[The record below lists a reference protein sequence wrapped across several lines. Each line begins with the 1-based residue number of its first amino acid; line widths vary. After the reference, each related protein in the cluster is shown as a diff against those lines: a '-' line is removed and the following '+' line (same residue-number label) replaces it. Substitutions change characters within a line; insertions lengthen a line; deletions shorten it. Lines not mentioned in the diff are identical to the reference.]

1 MVDIKYDNPNL
12 RGDAGTKISTS
23 RPEVNTDGFE
33 GEREIVERQKKRIER
48 GRQYRKQYDMPWDR
62 WRRYYGGDQ
71 WFNKVRPAWK
81 ARPTLNYTFTDIET
95 ILPIMTDRRPTI
107 NVVGEEEQDQ
117 EAGDLMQEAVRDV
130 FDKNEMDVKEILL
143 LKDSHL
149 YGMGVTK
156 QWFNGK
162 TGRVEISN
170 IDTRFFFWSAGAIE
184 LQQAEWVGVVY
195 NRYVS
200 SLEAEYPHLKGK
212 FDSEVY
218 SDELTHKPVETVKN
232 YQFENNQVIS
242 DSGAVLAQG
251 MGQDASAQAEKMV
264 TFAELWDRDD
274 EGQVWVTVTAGNALV
289 KRRKSP
295 YHHGRP
301 DFPGGSV
308 YPFARNLCY
317 PINSQLVGMGEV
329 AQLES
334 PQDSINRTEAQIAD
348 LMRMCTSPYMRVHK
362 DTRLS
367 LKDLTN
373 RIASYIVW
381 SGNHPPD
388 WMPPPGVP
396 GELFT
401 NSDRQKNHM
410 DNLSGVFDAA
420 RGELPAA
427 KTSGVA
433 IQSLQQATAGRVGL
447 KTRMFEAYLK
457 EVATQVIY
465 LIQQFY
471 HNRSIRRRDKSYVIL
486 NEIVTTGDAI
496 LVNNDVSK
504 AKFKIEIGVGST
516 LPIDKGVRF
525 DQSMQL
531 REAGCISLK
540 QLLRDAGRSEQ
551 QVEQIIEELKEEQ
564 LENAAN
570 QAQAQVMAQQVAAQ
584 AAPPA
589 PPAGAEGQAAPPAD
603 GGGPPPDG
611 SGGPPPQPSP
621 SAGGTPGQ
629 GLPSEDELSQLEAA
643 IAGGG
648 SR

>member
-1 MVDIKYDNPNL
+1 MVEMKYENPSL
-12 RGDAGTKISTS
+12 KGDAGTKMGKGPDVDTS
-23 RPEVNTDGFE
+23 GFP
-33 GEREIVERQKKRIER
+33 GEREIVERQKKRIDR
-48 GRQYRKQYDMPWDR
+48 GRQYRKQFDMSWDR
-62 WRRYYGGDQ
+62 YRRYYGGDQ

-107 NVVGEEEQDQ
+107 NVVGEEEKDQ
-117 EAGDLMQEAVRDV
+117 VAGDLMQDAVRGV

-184 LQQAEWVGVVY
+184 IQSAEWVGVIF

-212 FDSEVY
+212 FDTEVY
-218 SDELTHKPVETVKN
+218 SDELTHRPVDTVKN
-232 YQFENNQVIS
+232 YQGENNQVLS
-242 DSGAVLAQG
+242 DGGALLSQG
-251 MGQDASAQAEKMV
+251 ENSDGGGQTDKLV
-264 TFAELWDRDD
+264 TFGEVWDRDK
-274 EGQVWVTVTAGNALV
+274 EGQVWVTVTAGNCLV

-295 YHHGRP
+295 YKHGRP
-301 DFPGGSV
+301 DFPGGSL

-317 PINSQLVGMGEV
+317 PINSQMPGMGEV

-410 DNLSGVFDAA
+410 DNLSGVFDAS

-471 HNRSIRRRDKSYVIL
+471 QNYSMRRRDKSYIVL
-486 NEIVTTGDAI
+486 NQIEIIGGKTT
-496 LVNNDVSK
+496 VKNDISS
-504 AKFKIEIGVGST
+504 AKFQIEIGVGST
-516 LPIDKGVRF
+516 LPVDKGVRF
-525 DQSMQL
+525 DQSMAL
-531 REAGCISLK
+531 REAGCISMK

-551 QVEQIIEELKEEQ
+551 QVEQIVEELKEEQ
-564 LENAAN
+564 IEAAKD
-570 QAQAQVMAQQVAAQ
+570 QAMAQVIAQQLMAQSAPAAG
-584 AAPPA
+584 PGG
-589 PPAGAEGQAAPPAD
+589 AGAEAAPD
-603 GGGPPPDG
+603 GGGE
-611 SGGPPPQPSP
+611 GPPTPEDGASGPTPAAP
-621 SAGGTPGQ
+621 SAGG
-629 GLPSEDELSQLEAA
+629 GLPSEDELKQLEGELSEIDAA
-643 IAGGG
+643 RG
-648 SR
+648 S

>member
-1 MVDIKYDNPNL
+1 MVEIKYENPNL
-12 RGDAGTKISTS
+12 KGDAGTKLGKSDVDMT
-23 RPEVNTDGFE
+23 GFA
-33 GEREIVERQKKRIER
+33 GEREIVERQKKRIDR
-48 GRQYRKQYDMPWDR
+48 GRQYRKQFDMSWDR
-62 WRRYYGGDQ
+62 YRRYYGGDQ

-107 NVVGEEEQDQ
+107 NVVGEEEKDQ
-117 EAGDLMQEAVRDV
+117 VAGDLMQDAVRGV

-170 IDTRFFFWSAGAIE
+170 IDTRFFFWSAGAVEI
-184 LQQAEWVGVVY
+184 QSAEWVGVVY
-195 NRYVS
+195 NRFVS
-200 SLEAEYPHLKGK
+200 SLEEEYPHLKGK

-218 SDELTHKPVETVKN
+218 SDELTHRPVETQKN
-232 YQFENNQVIS
+232 YQFENNQVLS
-242 DSGAVLAQG
+242 DGGAIMSQG
-251 MGQDASAQAEKMV
+251 ENGGDAGQTDKMV
-264 TFAELWDRDD
+264 TFSEIWDRDK
-274 EGQVWVTVTAGNALV
+274 EGQVWVTVTAGNRCV
-289 KRRKSP
+289 KRRRSP
-295 YHHGRP
+295 YRHGRP
-301 DFPGGSV
+301 DFEGGSL

-317 PINSQLVGMGEV
+317 PINSQLPGMGEV

-471 HNRSIRRRDKSYVIL
+471 QNRTIRLRDKRYVTL
-486 NEIVTTGDAI
+486 NQIVVVGDKTT
-496 LVNNDVSK
+496 VKNDISD
-504 AKFKIEIGVGST
+504 AKFDIEIGVGST

-531 REAGCISLK
+531 REAGCISMK

-551 QVEQIIEELKEEQ
+551 QVEQIVEELKNEQ
-564 LENAAN
+564 IEAAKD
-570 QAQAQVMAQQVAAQ
+570 QAMAQAIAQQLMQQSAPAAGPGESGPE
-584 AAPPA
+584 APPDGGGAEAPPA
-589 PPAGAEGQAAPPAD
+589 SAAAGPVP
-603 GGGPPPDG
+603 GGD
-611 SGGPPPQPSP
+611 S
-621 SAGGTPGQ
+621 
-629 GLPSEDELSQLEAA
+629 GLPTEDELTDLESELQEIDRAR
-643 IAGGG
+643 G